1 MSTAI
6 RVWEV
11 RGDSLA
17 ALDSTMLAGGR
28 TEADDLQRWIRTD
41 PGLLGGD
48 LVVIGEQVPTRSGP
62 MDFLALDSSGNTV
75 VVELKRDSLPREA
88 LAQAIDYASDVAGW
102 DYERLNEECLK
113 YHKQTLDAYLNEN
126 LPEADL
132 ADLSVNEGT
141 RVLLVGTA
149 AEEALGR
156 MVEWLSGTFGM
167 GINVILFR
175 YVKTQNGAE
184 LLARTVVI
192 PEQVERERSQRQ
204 AGRIPMSD
212 DPGTYEPEELR
223 GLLGAYLAEDRPTP
237 RRIRRFLLPLCLE
250 HEPVT
255 RDRIK
260 RALVDR
266 GEAQDERQAGLIIC
280 TLSRELGMRDRDY
293 LRQVIRYEKT
303 SAWEKDNYRIETPYD
318 DMVRELLAA
327 GAEPGAAGTSS
338 A

>member
-6 RVWEV
+6 RVWEI
-11 RGDSLA
+11 RGDGLV
-17 ALDSTMLAGGR
+17 ALDSSMASGGR
-28 TEADDLQRWIRTD
+28 NEADDLQRWIRTD

-48 LVVIGEQVPTRSGP
+48 LVIVGEQVATRSGP
-62 MDFLALDSSGNTV
+62 LDFLALDSSGNTV
-75 VVELKRDSLPREA
+75 VVELKRDRLPREA
-88 LAQAIDYASDVAGW
+88 LAQAIDYASDVAQW
-102 DYERLNEECLK
+102 EYERLNEECLK

-126 LPEADL
+126 LPEADV
-132 ADLSVNEGT
+132 ADLSINEAT

-149 AEEALGR
+149 AEEALER

-167 GINVILFR
+167 GINVVLFR
-175 YVKTQNGAE
+175 YVKTQDGAE

-212 DPGTYEPEELR
+212 DPGAYEPGELR
-223 GLLGAYLAEDRPTP
+223 GRLAGYLAENRPTP
-237 RRIRRFLLPLCLE
+237 RRIARFLLPLCVE

-260 RALVDR
+260 QALVDD

-303 SAWEKDNYRIETPYD
+303 SAWEKDNYRIEAAYR
-318 DMVRELLAA
+318 DMVRELL
-327 GAEPGAAGTSS
+327 GATTETRGGS
-338 A
+338 APSP